1 MIQNKYRRLK
11 GFRRGKGDYVVFN
24 FPHGDTVLSRF
35 PAEDYYAW
43 VRNAGR
49 EYTIANGGPLIV
61 RPMDKE
67 DHYVKRCVALPGDS
81 LSVRNGLV
89 WVNGAQQ
96 EVYPGIQLTYRV
108 VTTGQ
113 RINERT
119 LKKLGLNL
127 AELAFD
133 SDLPGYPAVALTAA
147 MLEQVKGWS
156 FVTSVEPNLDVF
168 PPDFPDSYL
177 SLFPFTENFQ
187 WTRDN
192 YSRSGSE
199 EGATVAHLR
208 ICPSIAAS
216 LMCTRRVTCGLA
228 QTGRS
233 SSTGWKPDYTF
244 KQDYYF
250 AMRQPYNSLDSRYG
264 FVPEDHIVG
273 RPALVWLSTDR
284 NRKFPANIRWGR
296 FFKFV

>member
-1 MIQNKYRRLK
+1 
-11 GFRRGKGDYVVFN
+11 
-24 FPHGDTVLSRF
+24 
-35 PAEDYYAW
+35 
-43 VRNAGR
+43 
-49 EYTIANGGPLIV
+49 
-61 RPMDKE
+61 MDKE

-127 AELAFD
+127 AELSFD

-192 YSRSGSE
+192 YGPIWIPKK
-199 EGATVAHLR
+199 GATVALTAANLPLYRRIIDVYEARDLR
-208 ICPSIAAS
+208 VGANGKIFIDGMEATS
-216 LMCTRRVTCGLA
+216 
-228 QTGRS
+228 
-233 SSTGWKPDYTF
+233 YTF
-244 KQDYYF
+244 KQDYF
-250 AMRQPYNSLDSRYG
+250 MMGDNRHNSWIRDTGDLFPRTTSSGVRRWFGSPQTGTASFRPTSGGAG
-264 FVPEDHIVG
+264 FSN
-273 RPALVWLSTDR
+273 LS
-284 NRKFPANIRWGR
+284 RKFAILKIKA
-296 FFKFV
+296 KFAPLAIYLNQ